1 MSHDLS
7 IEANGKAEMMHV
19 GEMPW
24 HGLGTRLTQPPT
36 AAEAIRAA
44 HLEWRVAKKQLYIG
58 EEHRPPPGRY
68 AIVREDRWARN
79 EESIFGTVGQDYR
92 PLQNVD
98 AFHFFDPIVGT
109 GKAVYESA
117 GALRSGQRVWVMAR
131 LLDDIEITRR
141 DTVARYLLL
150 SNAHD
155 ATGSVQVKFTPVR
168 VVCQNTL
175 NQALERGPAIR
186 VAHTKEMQSR
196 LSDAADDVLA
206 TIQRHFDEIGDR
218 FRSML
223 KIQMSEA
230 NLHAYLNS
238 VYGDPPRSTDEKQ
251 FKRAVAQV
259 KRDRLES
266 ARLFV
271 EGKGNDFEGVRGTL
285 WAAYNGVTEYVDF
298 HRTAHTENKWLE
310 NIWFGGANRIKVR
323 ALDEALSITHP
334 N

>member
-1 MSHDLS
+1 
-7 IEANGKAEMMHV
+7 
-19 GEMPW
+19 
-24 HGLGTRLTQPPT
+24 
-36 AAEAIRAA
+36 
-44 HLEWRVAKKQLYIG
+44 
-58 EEHRPPPGRY
+58 
-68 AIVREDRWARN
+68 
-79 EESIFGTVGQDYR
+79 
-92 PLQNVD
+92 
-98 AFHFFDPIVGT
+98 
-109 GKAVYESA
+109 
-117 GALRSGQRVWVMAR
+117 MAR

-238 VYGDPPRSTDEKQ
+238 VYGDPPRGTDEKQ

-310 NIWFGGANRIKVR
+310 NIWFGGANRIKCVHLMR
-323 ALDEALSITHP
+323 PCRSLTPTRFVKDASSCDARLDKVEATAMQP
-334 N
+334 NDLERKATDPAELLLEKVEYESKSDYGGKPARLLFWSH